1 MEINNSDFLSVF
13 KKLGD
18 KQRIRIAFDQ
28 KIYALSRSLYTKI
41 LERFIF
47 NEKNGGR
54 NIPYEM
60 ITILNIWNQ
69 ESEKSKKMIRII
81 GKNEVK
87 RFWQFGTKSGDNS
100 TIEEIIVEKKPIE
113 KFGIDVQIVEDKSV
127 KEEVDLSGKKVY
139 QILNIY
145 QFKEPN
151 WDFYTNLIEQKKT
164 ETDKNFRDS
173 ACIGAQP
180 EFYLEIVINNPKYDN
195 PEFIDYFS
203 KYLRWIFEELQ
214 QSNFILTV
222 DDQNNL
228 DKLYKKLVKTDKLT
242 FVEPVEILR
251 RNFHKKGNI
260 SYVRENY
267 GVCYNVDGDRCYL
280 FISEHFSGAIDGN
293 IFMIT
298 EDGKFINTGRKVDGF
313 YNTLAVG
320 YHNHMNNV
328 FYMTDVLFYKGN
340 DVRKSIFHN
349 PSGGGAREKN
359 RYDYLMQFFR
369 EGVQTSKYIIPDLKD
384 EVTKIIAAKYLF
396 GNGPIFEDNLGELF
410 DKIKVQDFVANGL
423 LFMPCDK
430 PYPDHGGRWHE
441 YMKWNY
447 PEFRRAEFLVKFV
460 KKEQEDK
467 ISPFQL
473 PSRGKDLEGKII
485 QYKSLQLFVGGI
497 RELGG
502 EQNKKIVTIVD
513 FLPRGTD
520 PGANINIANIP
531 LSGGGKAVAHN
542 YLTKMTEE
550 IEDNSI
556 VEFVYQKIY
565 GEYTDIFKWT
575 PIGINHMKTR
585 MFREGHTSVLMTES
599 YGNHVWNALTNGIT
613 ETQMR
618 DGNVPEEDLS
628 HLYYA
633 QNNAV
638 RLKKYPFQ
646 IFHNRVVKDRLI
658 MSACPAIIKRGRTM
672 EGSLLDLAA
681 GTGGDSLKW
690 KLGLLKDVVGIEIV
704 KESVEIARTNYMS
717 YKGAK
722 PNTTYIWGDSGKLI
736 FPDYEAAL
744 DGYNKG
750 LLKKVIL
757 SKNQFDV
764 VSMQFAIHYLF
775 ENEIKLRTF
784 LQNVSDNLKI
794 GGYFIGTS
802 MDGGR
807 VFDLLKGLKKPAEGI
822 INDDI
827 LWKIEKKY
835 SATMKWDAKKPM
847 LGHKIEVYI
856 NTIGIPHEEYLVN
869 YVYLEEILKEYGFEL
884 EIIRGF
890 ADIYAMGDDE
900 YKDDMKAM
908 SSAEKTFSFLHNEF
922 RFKKTKNASDEVYRK
937 LVSMIEKERKKEEKL
952 KSMPGGGVN
961 KIVLRLT

>member
-1 MEINNSDFLSVF
+1 MEINNSEFLSVF

-18 KQRIRIAFDQ
+18 KHRVRIVFDR
-28 KIYALSRSLYTKI
+28 KIYGLSRSLYTKI

-54 NIPYEM
+54 NVPYEM

-69 ESEKSKKMIRII
+69 ESEKSKKMNRIV

-87 RFWQFGTKSGDNS
+87 RYWQFETMPENSG
-100 TIEEIIVEKKPIE
+100 IEEVIVDKKPIS
-113 KFGIDVQIVEDKSV
+113 KFGIDVQIVEDKV
-127 KEEVDLSGKKVY
+127 AKEEVDLNGKKVY

-145 QFKEPN
+145 KFKEPK
-151 WDFYTNLIEQKKT
+151 WEFTTNLIEEKKV

-173 ACIGAQP
+173 ACIAALP
-180 EFYLEIVINNPKYDN
+180 EFYLEIEVLDPKHDD
-195 PEFIDYFS
+195 PEFMEYFG
-203 KYLRWIFEELQ
+203 KYMRWLFEELQ
-214 QSNFILTV
+214 QSNFVLTV
-222 DDQNNL
+222 DDQTNL
-228 DKLYKKLVKTDKLT
+228 DKLFRKLVKTDKLT

-267 GVCYNVDGDRCYL
+267 GICYNVDGEQRYL
-280 FISEHFSGAIDGN
+280 FISEHFSGGIDGN
-293 IFMIT
+293 IFMMT
-298 EDGKFINTGRKVDGF
+298 EDGKFINTGKKVDGF
-313 YNTLAVG
+313 YNTLTVG
-320 YHNHMNNV
+320 YYNKMNNV
-328 FYMTDVLFYKGN
+328 FYMTDILFYKGN
-340 DVRKSIFHN
+340 DVRKNKFHN

-359 RYDYLMQFFR
+359 RYDYLVQFFR
-369 EGVQTSKYIIPDLKD
+369 EGIQTSKYVNAELKD
-384 EVTKIIAAKYLF
+384 EVTKIIGAKYLF
-396 GNGPIFEDNLGELF
+396 GNGPIFEENLNELF

-423 LFMPCDK
+423 LFLPNEE
-430 PYPDHGGRWHE
+430 PYLDHGGRWHE
-441 YMKWNY
+441 YMKWTY
-447 PEFRRAEFLVKFV
+447 PDFRRAEFLVRFV
-460 KKEQEDK
+460 KKDKEDK
-467 ISPFQL
+467 VSPFQL

-502 EQNKKIVTIVD
+502 EQNKKIVIVD

-520 PGANINIANIP
+520 PKADINIANIP
-531 LSGGGKAVAHN
+531 LSGGGKVVAHN
-542 YLTKMTEE
+542 VLTQVTEE
-550 IEDNSI
+550 IEDNSV
-556 VEFVYQKIY
+556 VEFVYQRIY
-565 GEYTDIFKWT
+565 GEYTDLFKWT
-575 PIGINHMKTR
+575 PVAVNHLKTR
-585 MFREGHTSVLMTES
+585 LFREGHTGVLMTES

-613 ETQMR
+613 DTQMR
-618 DGNVPEEDLS
+618 EGNVPEEDLS

-646 IFHNRVVKDRLI
+646 IFHNRVVKDKLI
-658 MSACPAIIKRGRTM
+658 MAACPAIIKKSRTM
-672 EGSLLDLAA
+672 EGSLLDLGA

-690 KLGLLKDVVGIEIV
+690 KLGLLKDIVGIEIV
-704 KESVEIARTNYMS
+704 KESVEIARANYLS
-717 YKGAK
+717 FKGAK
-722 PNTTYIWGDSGKLI
+722 PNTTFIWGDSGKLI
-736 FPDYEAAL
+736 FPDYDAAL

-802 MDGGR
+802 MDGSR
-807 VFDLLKGLKKPAEGI
+807 VVELLRGLKKPAEGI
-822 INDDI
+822 IGDDI

-869 YVYLEEILKEYGFEL
+869 YAYLEEILKEYGFEL
-884 EIIRGF
+884 EVIRGF
-890 ADIYAMGDDE
+890 GDIYAMGDEE

-908 SSAEKTFSFLHNEF
+908 SDAEKTFSFLHNEF

-952 KSMPGGGVN
+952 KSMPGGGAN
-961 KIVLRLT
+961 KIILRLH

>member
-1 MEINNSDFLSVF
+1 MEINNSEFSSIF

-18 KQRIRIAFDQ
+18 KQRVRIAFDR
-28 KIYALSRSLYTKI
+28 KIYGLSRSLYTKI

-54 NIPYEM
+54 NVPYEM

-69 ESEKSKKMIRII
+69 ESEKAKKMSRII

-87 RFWQFGTKSGDNS
+87 RYWQFGNMPENAG
-100 TIEEIIVEKKPIE
+100 IEEVIVDKKSIS
-113 KFGIDVQIVEDKSV
+113 KFGIDIQIVEDKAT
-127 KEEVDLSGKKVY
+127 KEEIDLLGKKVF

-145 QFKEPN
+145 KFKEPK
-151 WDFYTNLIEQKKT
+151 WEFTTNLIEEKKV

-173 ACIGAQP
+173 ACIGALPQ
-180 EFYLEIVINNPKYDN
+180 FYLEIEVLNPKHDDK
-195 PEFIDYFS
+195 EFMEYFG
-203 KYLRWIFEELQ
+203 KYLQWLFEELQ

-222 DDQNNL
+222 DDQVNL
-228 DKLYKKLVKTDKLT
+228 DKLFRKLVKTDKLT

-267 GVCYNVDGDRCYL
+267 GVCYNVDGERRYL
-280 FISEHFSGAIDGN
+280 FISEHFSGGIDGN

-298 EDGKFINTGRKVDGF
+298 EDGKFINTGKKVDGF
-313 YNTLAVG
+313 YNTLAMG
-320 YHNHMNNV
+320 YYNKMNNV
-328 FYMTDVLFYKGN
+328 FYMTDILFYKGN
-340 DVRKSIFHN
+340 DVRKSNFHN
-349 PSGGGAREKN
+349 PRGAGAKEKN
-359 RYDYLMQFFR
+359 RYDYLMQFYR
-369 EGVQTSKYIIPDLKD
+369 EGIQTSKYVNVELKD

-396 GNGPIFEDNLGELF
+396 GDGPIFEDNLGEMF
-410 DKIKVQDFVANGL
+410 DKIKIQDFVANGL
-423 LFMPCDK
+423 LFLPIDK
-430 PYPDHGGRWHE
+430 PFPEQGGHWYE
-441 YMKWNY
+441 YMKWTY
-447 PEFRRAEFLVKFV
+447 PDFRRAEFLVKYV
-460 KKEQEDK
+460 KKEKEDK

-473 PSRGKDLEGKII
+473 PARGKDLEGKII
-485 QYKSLQLFVGGI
+485 QYKSLELFVAGI

-502 EQNKKIVTIVD
+502 EQNKKIMTIVD
-513 FLPRGTD
+513 FLPRGTE
-520 PGANINIANIP
+520 PGANINIANLP
-531 LSGGGKAVAHN
+531 LNSGGKVVAHN
-542 YLTKMTEE
+542 IITEVTDE
-550 IEDNSI
+550 IEDNTV

-565 GEYTDIFKWT
+565 GEYTDLFKWT
-575 PIGINHMKTR
+575 PISVNHLKTQ
-585 MFREGHTSVLMTES
+585 MFRSGNTGVLMTET
-599 YGNHVWNALTNGIT
+599 YGNHIWNALTNGIT

-618 DGNVPEEDLS
+618 EGNVPEEDLS

-633 QNNAV
+633 QNNTV

-646 IFHNRVVKDRLI
+646 IFHNRVVKDKLI
-658 MSACPAIIKRGRTM
+658 MAACPAIIKKARTM

-690 KLGLLKDVVGIEIV
+690 KLGMLKNVVGIEIV
-704 KESVEIARTNYMS
+704 KESVEIARMNYQS
-717 YKGAK
+717 FKGAK

-736 FPDYEAAL
+736 FPDYEVAL

-750 LLKKVIL
+750 LLKKVII

-807 VFDLLKGLKKPAEGI
+807 VVDLLRGLKKPAEGLI
-822 INDDI
+822 GDDL

-869 YVYLEEILKEYGFEL
+869 YTYLEEILKEYGFEL

-890 ADIYAMGDDE
+890 GDIYAMGDDE

-908 SSAEKTFSFLHNEF
+908 SDAEKTFSFLHNEF
-922 RFKKTKNASDEVYRK
+922 RFKKTKNTSDEVYTN
-937 LVSMIEKERKKEEKL
+937 LINMIQKEKKKEEKL
-952 KSMPGGGVN
+952 KTMSGGGDS
-961 KIVLRLT
+961 KIILKLR

>member
-1 MEINNSDFLSVF
+1 MEINNSEFLSVF

-18 KQRIRIAFDQ
+18 KQRVRIAFDR
-28 KIYALSRSLYTKI
+28 KIYDLSRSLYTKI

-54 NIPYEM
+54 NVPYEM
-60 ITILNIWNQ
+60 ITMLNIWNQ
-69 ESEKSKKMIRII
+69 ESEKAKKMSRIL
-81 GKNEVK
+81 GKNDVK
-87 RFWQFGTKSGDNS
+87 RYWQFGTMPENSG
-100 TIEEIIVEKKPIE
+100 IEEVVVDSKPIS
-113 KFGIDVQIVEDKSV
+113 KFGIDVQIVEDKV
-127 KEEVDLSGKKVY
+127 TKEEIDLSGKKVY

-145 QFKEPN
+145 KFKEPK
-151 WDFYTNLIEQKKT
+151 WEFTTNLIEEKKV

-173 ACIGAQP
+173 ACIGALP
-180 EFYLEIVINNPKYDN
+180 EFYLEIEITDPKHDDQ
-195 PEFIDYFS
+195 EFMDYFG
-203 KYLRWIFEELQ
+203 KYMRWLFEELQ
-214 QSNFILTV
+214 QSNFVLTV
-222 DDQNNL
+222 DDQANL
-228 DKLYKKLVKTDKLT
+228 DKLFRKLVKTDKLT

-267 GVCYNVDGDRCYL
+267 GVCYNVDGERRYL

-298 EDGKFINTGRKVDGF
+298 EDGKFINTGKKVDGF

-320 YHNHMNNV
+320 YHNQMNNV
-328 FYMTDVLFYKGN
+328 FYMTDMLFYKGN
-340 DVRKSIFHN
+340 DVRKNKFHN
-349 PSGGGAREKN
+349 PGGGGAREKN

-369 EGVQTSKYIIPDLKD
+369 EGIQTSKYVNPELKD
-384 EVTKIIAAKYLF
+384 EVTKIIGAKYLF

-423 LFMPCDK
+423 LFLPNEA

-441 YMKWNY
+441 YMKWTY
-447 PEFRRAEFLVKFV
+447 PDFRRAEFLVRFV

-467 ISPFQL
+467 VSPFQL
-473 PSRGKDLEGKII
+473 PARGKDLEGKII

-531 LSGGGKAVAHN
+531 LSAGGKVVAHN
-542 YLTKMTEE
+542 NLTNVTEE
-550 IEDNSI
+550 IEDNSV
-556 VEFVYQKIY
+556 VEFVYQRIY

-575 PIGINHMKTR
+575 PIGVNHLKTR
-585 MFREGHTSVLMTES
+585 LFREGHMEVLMTES

-613 ETQMR
+613 ESQMR

-646 IFHNRVVKDRLI
+646 VFHNRVVKDKLI
-658 MSACPAIIKRGRTM
+658 MASCPAIIKKARTM

-690 KLGLLKDVVGIEIV
+690 KLGLLKNVVGIEIV
-704 KESVEIARTNYMS
+704 KESVEIARATYMS
-717 YKGAK
+717 HKGAK

-807 VFDLLKGLKKPAEGI
+807 VFDLLRGLKKPAEGI

-869 YVYLEEILKEYGFEL
+869 YAYLEEILKEYGFEL

-890 ADIYAMGDDE
+890 GDIYAIGDDE

-908 SSAEKTFSFLHNEF
+908 SEAEKTFSFLHNEF
-922 RFKKTKNASDEVYRK
+922 RFKKTKNASDEVYIK
-937 LVSMIEKERKKEEKL
+937 LVNMIEKERKKEEKL
-952 KSMPGGGVN
+952 KSMPGGAVN
-961 KIVLRLT
+961 KIVLRLS

>member
-1 MEINNSDFLSVF
+1 MEINNSEFLSVF

-18 KQRIRIAFDQ
+18 KHRVRIVFDR
-28 KIYALSRSLYTKI
+28 KIYGLSRSLYTKI

-54 NIPYEM
+54 NVPYEM

-69 ESEKSKKMIRII
+69 ESEKSKKMNRIM

-87 RFWQFGTKSGDNS
+87 RYWQFGTMPENSG
-100 TIEEIIVEKKPIE
+100 IEEVIVDKKPIS
-113 KFGIDVQIVEDKSV
+113 KFGLDVQIVEDKV
-127 KEEVDLSGKKVY
+127 AKEEVDLNGKKVY

-145 QFKEPN
+145 KFKEPK
-151 WDFYTNLIEQKKT
+151 WEFTTNLIEEKKV

-173 ACIGAQP
+173 ACIAALP
-180 EFYLEIVINNPKYDN
+180 EFYLEIEVLNPKHDD
-195 PEFIDYFS
+195 PEFMEYFG
-203 KYLRWIFEELQ
+203 KYMRWLFEELQ
-214 QSNFILTV
+214 QSNFVLTV
-222 DDQNNL
+222 DDQTNL
-228 DKLYKKLVKTDKLT
+228 DKLFRKLVKTEKLT
-242 FVEPVEILR
+242 LVEPVEILR

-267 GVCYNVDGDRCYL
+267 GVCYNVDGEQRYL
-280 FISEHFSGAIDGN
+280 FISEHFSGGIDGN
-293 IFMIT
+293 IFMMT
-298 EDGKFINTGRKVDGF
+298 EDGKFINTGKKVDGF

-320 YHNHMNNV
+320 YYNKMNNV
-328 FYMTDVLFYKGN
+328 FYMTDILFYKGN
-340 DVRKSIFHN
+340 DVRKNKFHN

-359 RYDYLMQFFR
+359 RYDYLVQFFR
-369 EGVQTSKYIIPDLKD
+369 EGIQTSKYVNAELKD
-384 EVTKIIAAKYLF
+384 EVTKIIGAKYLF
-396 GNGPIFEDNLGELF
+396 GNGPIFEENLDELF

-423 LFMPCDK
+423 LFLPNEE

-441 YMKWNY
+441 YMKWTY
-447 PEFRRAEFLVKFV
+447 PDFRRAEFLVRFV
-460 KKEQEDK
+460 KKDKEDK
-467 ISPFQL
+467 VSPFQL

-502 EQNKKIVTIVD
+502 EQNKKIVIVD

-520 PGANINIANIP
+520 PKADINIANIP
-531 LSGGGKAVAHN
+531 LSGGGKVVAHN
-542 YLTKMTEE
+542 VLTQVTEE
-550 IEDNSI
+550 IEDNSV
-556 VEFVYQKIY
+556 VEFVYQRIY
-565 GEYTDIFKWT
+565 GEYTDLFKWT
-575 PIGINHMKTR
+575 PVAVNHLKTR
-585 MFREGHTSVLMTES
+585 MFREGHTGVLMTES

-613 ETQMR
+613 DTQMR
-618 DGNVPEEDLS
+618 EGNVPEEDLS

-646 IFHNRVVKDRLI
+646 IFHNRVVKDKLI
-658 MSACPAIIKRGRTM
+658 MAACPAIIKKSRTM
-672 EGSLLDLAA
+672 EGSLLDLGV

-690 KLGLLKDVVGIEIV
+690 KLGLLKDVVGLEIV
-704 KESVEIARTNYMS
+704 KESVEIARTTYMS
-717 YKGAK
+717 HKGAK
-722 PNTTYIWGDSGKLI
+722 PNTTFIWGDSGKLI

-802 MDGGR
+802 MDGRR
-807 VFDLLKGLKKPAEGI
+807 VVELLRGLKKPAEGI
-822 INDDI
+822 IGDDI

-835 SATMKWDAKKPM
+835 SETMKWDAKKPM

-869 YVYLEEILKEYGFEL
+869 YTYLEEILKEYGFEL
-884 EIIRGF
+884 EVIRGF
-890 ADIYAMGDDE
+890 GDIYAMGDEE

-908 SSAEKTFSFLHNEF
+908 SDAEKTFSFLHNEF

-937 LVSMIEKERKKEEKL
+937 LVSMIEKNRKKEEKL
-952 KSMPGGGVN
+952 KSMSGGGAN
-961 KIVLRLT
+961 KIILRLH

>member
-1 MEINNSDFLSVF
+1 MEINNSEFLSVF
-13 KKLGD
+13 KKLRD
-18 KQRIRIAFDQ
+18 KQRVRIIFDK
-28 KIYALSRSLYTKI
+28 KIYALSRILYTKI

-54 NIPYEM
+54 NVPYEM
-60 ITILNIWNQ
+60 ITMLNIWNQ
-69 ESEKSKKMIRII
+69 ESEKGKKMHRII

-87 RFWQFGTKSGDNS
+87 RYWQFGIMPDNS
-100 TIEEIIVEKKPIE
+100 TTEEVVIENNSIS
-113 KFGIDVQIVEDKSV
+113 KFAINVQIIEDKLG
-127 KEEVDLSGKKVY
+127 KEDLKFIGKKVY

-145 QFKEPN
+145 KFKEPKWN
-151 WDFYTNLIEQKKT
+151 FYTNLIEEKKT
-164 ETDKNFRDS
+164 ETDKNFKDS
-173 ACIGAQP
+173 ACIGVEP
-180 EFYLEIVINNPKYDN
+180 EFYLEIEISDPKYDD
-195 PEFIDYFS
+195 PEFMEYFS
-203 KYLRWIFEELQ
+203 KYLRWLFEELQ
-214 QSNFILTV
+214 QSNFIITI
-222 DDQNNL
+222 DDQINL
-228 DKLYKKLVKTDKLT
+228 IKLYKKLVKTDRLT

-267 GVCYNVDGDRCYL
+267 GICYNVDGEKCYL
-280 FISEHFSGAIDGN
+280 FISEHFSGGIDGN

-298 EDGKFINTGRKVDGF
+298 EDGKFINTGKKVDGF
-313 YNTLAVG
+313 NNTLAVG
-320 YHNHMNNV
+320 FFNKINNV
-328 FYMTDVLFYKGN
+328 FYMIDILFYRGN
-340 DVRKSIFHN
+340 DVRNLNFHN
-349 PSGGGAREKN
+349 QRATSVKEKN
-359 RYDYLMQFFR
+359 RFDYLIQFFR
-369 EGVQTSKYIIPDLKD
+369 EGIQTSKYVNSNLKD
-384 EVTKIIAAKYLF
+384 EVTKIICAKYLF
-396 GNGPIFEDNLGELF
+396 GDGPIFEDNLGELF

-423 LFMPCDK
+423 LFLPLDK
-430 PYPDHGGRWHE
+430 PYPEQGGRWYE
-441 YMKWNY
+441 YMKWTY
-447 PEFRRAEFLVKFV
+447 EDYRRAEFLVKFV
-460 KKEQEDK
+460 KKEEEDK

-520 PGANINIANIP
+520 PETNINIANIP
-531 LSGGGKAVAHN
+531 LTGGGKVFAHN
-542 YLTKMTEE
+542 ILTEITEE

-556 VEFVYQKIY
+556 VEFVYQRIY
-565 GEYTDIFKWT
+565 GEYTDLFKWT
-575 PIGINHMKTR
+575 PISINHTKTKL
-585 MFREGHTSVLMTES
+585 FREGNISVLMTES
-599 YGNHVWNALTNGIT
+599 YGNHIWNALSNGIT

-618 DGNVPEEDLS
+618 EGNVPEEDLS

-646 IFHNRVVKDRLI
+646 VFHNRVVKDKLI
-658 MSACPAIIKRGRTM
+658 MSSCPAIMKKSRTM
-672 EGSLLDLAA
+672 DGSLLDLAA

-690 KLGLLKDVVGIEIV
+690 KLGLLKNVVGIEIV
-704 KESVEIARTNYMS
+704 KESVEIARTNYLS
-717 YKGAK
+717 YKGTK

-750 LLKKVIL
+750 LLKKVII

-807 VFDLLKGLKKPAEGI
+807 VFDLLRGLKKPAEGI
-822 INDDI
+822 IGDDL

-835 SATMKWDAKKPM
+835 SATMKWDAKNPM

-869 YVYLEEILKEYGFEL
+869 YAYLEEILKEYGLEL
-884 EIIRGF
+884 DIIRGF
-890 ADIYAMGDDE
+890 GDIYAMGDDE
-900 YKDDMKAM
+900 YKDEMKAM
-908 SSAEKTFSFLHNEF
+908 SEAEKTFSFLHNEF
-922 RFKKTKNASDEVYRK
+922 RFKKTKNTSDEVYIK
-937 LVSMIEKERKKEEKL
+937 LMNMIEKERKKEEKL
-952 KSMPGGGVN
+952 KSMPGGGLN
-961 KIVLRLT
+961 KIILRLS

>member
-1 MEINNSDFLSVF
+1 MEINNSEFSSIF

-18 KQRIRIAFDQ
+18 KQRVRIAFDR
-28 KIYALSRSLYTKI
+28 KIYGLSRSLYTKI

-54 NIPYEM
+54 NVPYEM

-69 ESEKSKKMIRII
+69 ESEKAKKMSRII

-87 RFWQFGTKSGDNS
+87 RYWQFGNMPENAG
-100 TIEEIIVEKKPIE
+100 IEEVIVDKKSIS
-113 KFGIDVQIVEDKSV
+113 KFGIDIQIVEDKAT
-127 KEEVDLSGKKVY
+127 KEEIDLLGKKVF

-145 QFKEPN
+145 KFKEPK
-151 WDFYTNLIEQKKT
+151 WEFTTNLIEEKKV

-173 ACIGAQP
+173 ACIGALPQ
-180 EFYLEIVINNPKYDN
+180 FYLEIEVLNPKHDDK
-195 PEFIDYFS
+195 EFMEYFG
-203 KYLRWIFEELQ
+203 KYLQWLFEELQ

-222 DDQNNL
+222 DDQVNL
-228 DKLYKKLVKTDKLT
+228 DKLFRKLVKTDKLT

-267 GVCYNVDGDRCYL
+267 GVCYNVDGERRYL
-280 FISEHFSGAIDGN
+280 FISEHFSGGIDGN

-298 EDGKFINTGRKVDGF
+298 EDGKFINTGKKVDGF
-313 YNTLAVG
+313 YNTLAMG
-320 YHNHMNNV
+320 YYNKMNNV
-328 FYMTDVLFYKGN
+328 FYMTDILFYKGN
-340 DVRKSIFHN
+340 DVRKSNFHN
-349 PSGGGAREKN
+349 PRGAGAKEKN
-359 RYDYLMQFFR
+359 RYDYLMQFYR
-369 EGVQTSKYIIPDLKD
+369 EGIQTSKYVNVELKD

-396 GNGPIFEDNLGELF
+396 GDGPIFEDNLGEMF
-410 DKIKVQDFVANGL
+410 DKIKIQDFVANGL
-423 LFMPCDK
+423 LFLPVDK
-430 PYPDHGGRWHE
+430 PFPEQGGHWYE
-441 YMKWNY
+441 YMKWTY
-447 PEFRRAEFLVKFV
+447 PDFRRAEFLVKYV
-460 KKEQEDK
+460 KKEKEDK

-473 PSRGKDLEGKII
+473 PARGKDLEGKII
-485 QYKSLQLFVGGI
+485 QYKSLELFVAGI

-502 EQNKKIVTIVD
+502 EQNKKIMTIVD
-513 FLPRGTD
+513 FLPRGTE
-520 PGANINIANIP
+520 PGANINIANLP
-531 LSGGGKAVAHN
+531 LNSGGKVVAHN
-542 YLTKMTEE
+542 IITEVTDE
-550 IEDNSI
+550 IEDNTV

-565 GEYTDIFKWT
+565 GEYTDLFKWT
-575 PIGINHMKTR
+575 PISVNHLKTQ
-585 MFREGHTSVLMTES
+585 MFRSGNTGVLMTET
-599 YGNHVWNALTNGIT
+599 YGNHIWNALTNGIT

-618 DGNVPEEDLS
+618 EGNVPEEDLS

-633 QNNAV
+633 QNNTV

-646 IFHNRVVKDRLI
+646 IFHNRVVKDKLI
-658 MSACPAIIKRGRTM
+658 MAACPAIIKKARTM

-690 KLGLLKDVVGIEIV
+690 KLGMLKNVVGIEIV
-704 KESVEIARTNYMS
+704 KESVEIARMNYQS
-717 YKGAK
+717 FKGAK

-736 FPDYEAAL
+736 FPDYEVAL

-750 LLKKVIL
+750 LLKKVII

-807 VFDLLKGLKKPAEGI
+807 VVDLLRGLKKPAEGLI
-822 INDDI
+822 GDDL

-869 YVYLEEILKEYGFEL
+869 YTYLEEILKEYGFEL

-890 ADIYAMGDDE
+890 GDIYAMGDDE

-908 SSAEKTFSFLHNEF
+908 SDAEKTFSFLHNEF
-922 RFKKTKNASDEVYRK
+922 RFKKTKNTSDEVYTN
-937 LVSMIEKERKKEEKL
+937 LINMIQKEKKKEEKL
-952 KSMPGGGVN
+952 KTMSGGGDS
-961 KIVLRLT
+961 KIILKLR

>member
-1 MEINNSDFLSVF
+1 MEINNSEFLSVF

-18 KQRIRIAFDQ
+18 KQRVRITFDR
-28 KIYALSRSLYTKI
+28 KIYGLSRSLYTKI

-54 NIPYEM
+54 NVPYEM

-69 ESEKSKKMIRII
+69 ESEKTKKMSRIV

-87 RFWQFGTKSGDNS
+87 RYWQFGTIPENS
-100 TIEEIIVEKKPIE
+100 TIEEVIVDNKPIS
-113 KFGIDVQIVEDKSV
+113 KFGIDVQIVEDKV
-127 KEEVDLSGKKVY
+127 AKEDIDSSGKKVY
-139 QILNIY
+139 QILNVY
-145 QFKEPN
+145 KFKEPK
-151 WDFYTNLIEQKKT
+151 WEFYTNLIEEKKT

-180 EFYLEIVINNPKYDN
+180 EFYLEIEVTNPKHED
-195 PEFIDYFS
+195 PEFMEYFG
-203 KYLRWIFEELQ
+203 KYLRWLFEELQ

-222 DDQNNL
+222 DDQVNL
-228 DKLYKKLVKTDKLT
+228 DKLFKKLVKTDKLT
-242 FVEPVEILR
+242 FAEPVEILR

-267 GVCYNVDGDRCYL
+267 GVCYNVDGERRYL
-280 FISEHFSGAIDGN
+280 FISEHFSGGIDGN

-298 EDGKFINTGRKVDGF
+298 EDGKFINTGKKADGF

-320 YHNHMNNV
+320 YHNKMNNV
-328 FYMTDVLFYKGN
+328 FYITDILYYKGN
-340 DVRKSIFHN
+340 DVRKSIFQN

-369 EGVQTSKYIIPDLKD
+369 EGIQSSKYVNVELKD
-384 EVTKIIAAKYLF
+384 NATKIIGAKYLF
-396 GNGPIFEDNLGELF
+396 GSGPIFEDNLGELF

-423 LFMPCDK
+423 LFLPCDK

-441 YMKWNY
+441 YMRWTY
-447 PEFRRAEFLVKFV
+447 PDFRRAEFLVRFV
-460 KKEQEDK
+460 KNEQEDK
-467 ISPFQL
+467 VSPFQL
-473 PSRGKDLEGKII
+473 PARGKDLEGKII

-531 LSGGGKAVAHN
+531 LSGAGKVVAHN
-542 YLTKMTEE
+542 ILTEVTEE

-556 VEFVYQKIY
+556 VEFVYQRIY
-565 GEYTDIFKWT
+565 GEYTDLFKWT
-575 PIGINHMKTR
+575 PIGINHLKTR
-585 MFREGHTSVLMTES
+585 MFREGHTGVLMTES

-646 IFHNRVVKDRLI
+646 IFHNRVVKDKLI
-658 MSACPAIIKRGRTM
+658 MAACPAIIKKARTM

-690 KLGLLKDVVGIEIV
+690 KLGLLKDVVGLEIV

-736 FPDYEAAL
+736 FPDYDAAL

-807 VFDLLKGLKKPAEGI
+807 VVELLKGLKKPAEGI
-822 INDDI
+822 IGDDI

-869 YVYLEEILKEYGFEL
+869 YAYLEDILKEYGFEL

-890 ADIYAMGDDE
+890 GDIYEMGDEE

-937 LVSMIEKERKKEEKL
+937 LVSMIEKDRKKEEKL
-952 KSMPGGGVN
+952 KSMPGGAVN
-961 KIVLRLT
+961 KIVLRLS

>member
-18 KQRIRIAFDQ
+18 KQRIRIAFDR
-28 KIYALSRSLYTKI
+28 KIYGLSRSLYTKI

-60 ITILNIWNQ
+60 ITLLNIWNQ
-69 ESEKSKKMIRII
+69 ESEKVKKMIRII

-87 RFWQFGTKSGDNS
+87 RYWQFDTIPENS
-100 TIEEIIVEKKPIE
+100 TIEEVIVDKKPIN
-113 KFGIDVQIVEDKSV
+113 KFGIDVQIVEDKAAA
-127 KEEVDLSGKKVY
+127 KEDVDLSGKKIY
-139 QILNIY
+139 QILNVY
-145 QFKEPN
+145 KFKEPK
-151 WDFYTNLIEQKKT
+151 WEFTTNLIEEKKI
-164 ETDKNFRDS
+164 ETDKKFRDS
-173 ACIGAQP
+173 SCINAQP
-180 EFYLEIVINNPKYDN
+180 EFYLEIELTDPKYDD
-195 PEFIDYFS
+195 PEFMDYFA
-203 KYLRWIFEELQ
+203 KYLRWLFEELQ

-222 DDQNNL
+222 DNQANL
-228 DKLYKKLVKTDKLT
+228 DKLFRKLVKTEKLT

-267 GVCYNVDGDRCYL
+267 GVCYNVDGERRYL
-280 FISEHFSGAIDGN
+280 FISEHFSGGIDGN

-298 EDGKFINTGRKVDGF
+298 EDGKFINTGKKVDGF

-320 YHNHMNNV
+320 YFNKMNNV
-328 FYMTDVLFYKGN
+328 FYMTDMLFYKGN
-340 DVRKSIFHN
+340 DVRKNIFHN
-349 PSGGGAREKN
+349 PSGSSAREKN

-369 EGVQTSKYIIPDLKD
+369 EGVQTSKYVNPELKD
-384 EVTKIIAAKYLF
+384 EVTKIIGAKYLF
-396 GNGPIFEDNLGELF
+396 GNGPIFEDNLGEMF

-423 LFMPCDK
+423 LFLPIDK
-430 PYPDHGGRWHE
+430 PYPDHGGNWYE
-441 YMKWNY
+441 YMNWTY
-447 PEFRRAEFLVKFV
+447 ADFRRAEFLVRFV

-467 ISPFQL
+467 VSPFQL
-473 PSRGKDLEGKII
+473 PARGKDLEGKII

-502 EQNKKIVTIVD
+502 GDNKIMTIVE

-520 PGANINIANIP
+520 PSANINIANIP
-531 LSGGGKAVAHN
+531 LSDNGKVIAHN
-542 YLTKMTEE
+542 NLTEVTEE
-550 IEDNSI
+550 IEENSV
-556 VEFVYQKIY
+556 VEFVYQRIY
-565 GEYTDIFKWT
+565 GEYTDLFKWT
-575 PIGINHMKTR
+575 PIAVNHLKTK
-585 MFREGHTSVLMTES
+585 MFREGNTGVLMTET
-599 YGNHVWNALTNGIT
+599 YGNHVWNSLTNGIT
-613 ETQMR
+613 ETQLR
-618 DGNVPEEDLS
+618 EGNVPEEDLS

-633 QNNAV
+633 QNNTV

-646 IFHNRVVKDRLI
+646 IFHNRVVKDKLI
-658 MSACPAIIKRGRTM
+658 MGSCPAIIKKGRTM
-672 EGSLLDLAA
+672 EGSLLDLGA

-690 KLGLLKDVVGIEIV
+690 KLGLLKNVVGIEIV
-704 KESVEIARTNYMS
+704 KESVEIARANYLS
-717 YKGAK
+717 HKGAK

-736 FPDYEAAL
+736 FPDYETAL

-775 ENEIKLRTF
+775 ENEIKLRIF

-807 VFDLLKGLKKPAEGI
+807 VFELLKGLKKPAEGI

-869 YVYLEEILKEYGFEL
+869 YAYLEEILKEYGFEL
-884 EIIRGF
+884 EIVRGF
-890 ADIYAMGDDE
+890 GDIYAMGNDE
-900 YKDDMKAM
+900 YKEDMKAM
-908 SSAEKTFSFLHNEF
+908 SDAEKTFSFLHNEF
-922 RFKKTKNASDEVYRK
+922 RFKKTKNASDEVYIK
-937 LVSMIEKERKKEEKL
+937 LVNMIQKEKKKEEKL
-952 KSMPGGGVN
+952 KAMSGGDN
-961 KIVLRLT
+961 KIIMRLS